1 MEYRSYYSR
10 SLLLAEKSH
19 TSQTPLVNHSV
30 LFFGHDLG
38 SASRLFLHGFGA
50 EVDLGNQVT
59 ILAHGVFVDWA
70 WVHALLVCGVS
81 ARCSGS
87 LLLSGRA
94 LGEDLDVRE
103 LVEQILSFGIFDVT
117 LGFVP

>member
-1 MEYRSYYSR
+1 MGYQSYYSR

-30 LFFGHDLG
+30 LFFGHDL
-38 SASRLFLHGFGA
+38 SAASRLFLHRLGA
-50 EVDLGNQVT
+50 EVDLGNQVA

-70 WVHALLVCGVS
+70 WVHALFVCGVS
-81 ARCSGS
+81 SRCSRS
-87 LLLSGRA
+87 LLFSGRA

-103 LVEQILSFGIFDVT
+103 GVEEILALGVFNVT

>member
-1 MEYRSYYSR
+1 MGYRSSVSC

-30 LFFGHDLG
+30 LFLGHDLG
-38 SASRLFLHGFGA
+38 AACRLFLHRFGA
-50 EVDLGNQVT
+50 EVNLGNQVA

-70 WVHALLVCGVS
+70 WVHALFVCGVPTW
-81 ARCSGS
+81 CSGS
-87 LLLSGRA
+87 LLFGGRA
-94 LGEDLDVRE
+94 LGENLDVRE
-103 LVEQILSFGIFDVT
+103 GVEEILALGVFDVT